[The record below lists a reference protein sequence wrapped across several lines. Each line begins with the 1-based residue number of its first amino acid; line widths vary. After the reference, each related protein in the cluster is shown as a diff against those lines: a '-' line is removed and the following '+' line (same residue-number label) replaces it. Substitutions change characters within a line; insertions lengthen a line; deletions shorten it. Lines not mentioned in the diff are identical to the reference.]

1 MIRTATQQPVAVSWP
16 RRADSPAAFRAF
28 FGARRLRG
36 SISPTAA
43 NSIAQAIQQQEGY
56 YPGSLAYQNNNPGNL
71 VYAGQAGA
79 TPGAGGFASFSSY
92 NAGYQAMLNQINLDA
107 SRGTDA
113 SGNPTTTV
121 SQLLTSWAPPSQN
134 DTASYISNVSASTGF
149 DANAPL
155 SSLGTDSTGP
165 TFAVD
170 VYGVGD
176 AALNPSGTGGLDL
189 GSGSGVDLSSVTSGT
204 VDLSSIGLSSSVPW
218 WWLALGAVGLIAVSR
233 R

>member
-43 NSIAQAIQQQEGY
+43 NALGQAIQQQEGY

-79 TPGAGGFASFSSY
+79 TLGAGGFASFSSY
-92 NAGYQAMLNQINLDA
+92 DAGYQAMLNQITLDA

-113 SGNPTTTV
+113 SGNPTNTV
-121 SQLLTSWAPPSQN
+121 AQLLTSWAPPSQN
-134 DTASYISNVSASTGF
+134 NTSAYIANVSAQTGF
-149 DANAPL
+149 DPDAPL
-155 SSLGTDSTGP
+155 SSLSSSTP
-165 TFAVD
+165 TYSVD
-170 VYGVGD
+170 VYGTGD
-176 AALNPSGTGGLDL
+176 ATDTTGLLTSDTTAGDGLDL
-189 GSGSGVDLSSVTSGT
+189 SSLTSGT

-218 WWLALGAVGLIAVSR
+218 WWLALGAVGLVALSR

>member
-1 MIRTATQQPVAVSWP
+1 MIRATQQRVAALQP

-56 YPGSLAYQNNNPGNL
+56 FPGSLAYRNNNPGNL
-71 VYAGQAGA
+71 IYAGQPGA
-79 TPGAGGFASFSSY
+79 SPGAGGFAAFTSY
-92 NAGYQAMLNQINLDA
+92 DAGYQAMVNQISLDA

-113 SGNPTTTV
+113 SGNPTTTI
-121 SQLLTSWAPPSQN
+121 SELLTSWAPPSQN
-134 DTASYISNVSASTGF
+134 PNLYTSYIPGVASSTGF
-149 DANAPL
+149 DPNAPL
-155 SSLGTDSTGP
+155 SSLNSSTP

-170 VYGVGD
+170 VYGSGD
-176 AALNPSGTGGLDL
+176 TPSTDTSSGDGLDL
-189 GSGSGVDLSSVTSGT
+189 SSLTSGT
-204 VDLSSIGLSSSVPW
+204 LDLSRIGLSSSVPW
-218 WWLALGAVGLIAVSR
+218 WWIVAGVVGVVALSR